1 MPQFARVSFFTR
13 VCAVC
18 ALPEGTLAPAR
29 GDKCVVEM
37 EYGMDVGT
45 HMGVVAHDA
54 PDGAEQGQ
62 GSRRVAR
69 ILRKAT
75 EQDLARVAEN
85 MDLAAMALQRFV
97 ELNGEAGVFI
107 KPLTAHY
114 TLGRERLLIVFG
126 AADHVDCRRVVGKMQ
141 WDLKT
146 RIEVRHVGVRD
157 EAAVAGGIGPCG
169 RPLCC
174 ATWLRNFRSVNVRMI
189 RAQELSLN
197 PIAIN
202 GCCGRLKCCL
212 RYEYDV
218 YLEAAKDL
226 PADGTVVRW
235 PENEGVVVGRDVLQR
250 KLLVRTRDQGLRHVA
265 AKDVTVVTKTEPPA
279 AVKEEEKHEDPTG
292 EWAEPG
298 AARET

>member
-1 MPQFARVSFFTR
+1 MPQYARIAFFSR

-18 ALPEGTLAPAR
+18 ALPEGVPALVR

-45 HMGVVAHDA
+45 HMGVVDHDA
-54 PDGAEQGQ
+54 PDEAEQG
-62 GSRRVAR
+62 GRRGAR

-75 EQDLARVAEN
+75 EPDLARVAEN
-85 MDLAAMALQRFV
+85 MGLAAEALQRFV

-126 AADHVDCRRVVGKMQ
+126 APDHVDCRRVVGKMQ

-174 ATWLRNFRSVNVRMI
+174 ATWLRNFRAVNVRMI

-197 PIAIN
+197 PTAIN

-235 PENEGVVVGRDVLQR
+235 PENEGMVVGRDVLQR

-279 AVKEEEKHEDPTG
+279 AVKEEKHENPTG
-292 EWAEPG
+292 EWTEPG

>member
-1 MPQFARVSFFTR
+1 MPEFARIIFFTR
-13 VCAVC
+13 ACAVC
-18 ALPEGTLAPAR
+18 ALPEAAPALTR

-37 EYGMDVGT
+37 DYGMDVGT
-45 HMGVVAHDA
+45 HMGAV
-54 PDGAEQGQ
+54 EQGPEAAED
-62 GSRRVAR
+62 GGRRAPR
-69 ILRKAT
+69 ILRKAS

-85 MDLAAMALQRFV
+85 EDLAAKALLRFV

-126 AADHVDCRRVVGKMQ
+126 APDFIDCRRVVGKMQ

-157 EAAVAGGIGPCG
+157 EAAVTGGIGPCG
-169 RPLCC
+169 RSLCC
-174 ATWLRNFRSVNVRMI
+174 ASWLRNMPSVNVRMI
-189 RAQELSLN
+189 RAQEISLN
-197 PIAIN
+197 PATIN

-212 RYEYDV
+212 RYEYDT
-218 YLEAAKDL
+218 YLEAARDL

-250 KLLVRTRDQGLRHVA
+250 KLLVRTRAEGLRHVA
-265 AKDVTVVTKTEPPA
+265 ANEVTVVTKTEPPVA
-279 AVKEEEKHEDPTG
+279 AKEETNEDPTG
-292 EWAEPG
+292 EWAESG

>member
-1 MPQFARVSFFTR
+1 MPQYARIAFFSR

-18 ALPEGTLAPAR
+18 ALPEGVPALVR

-45 HMGVVAHDA
+45 HMGVVDHDA
-54 PDGAEQGQ
+54 PDEAEQG
-62 GSRRVAR
+62 GRRGAR

-75 EQDLARVAEN
+75 EPDLARVAEN
-85 MDLAAMALQRFV
+85 MGLAAEALQRFV

-126 AADHVDCRRVVGKMQ
+126 APDHVDCRRVVGKMQ

-174 ATWLRNFRSVNVRMI
+174 ATWLRNFRAVNVRMI

-197 PIAIN
+197 PTAIN

-212 RYEYDV
+212 RYESTMSIWKRPRICPRTAPWCAGRKMKAWWW
-218 YLEAAKDL
+218 AATCCS
-226 PADGTVVRW
+226 GNSW
-235 PENEGVVVGRDVLQR
+235 CGRG
-250 KLLVRTRDQGLRHVA
+250 TRDCGTWRQ
-265 AKDVTVVTKTEPPA
+265 KT
-279 AVKEEEKHEDPTG
+279 
-292 EWAEPG
+292 
-298 AARET
+298 